1 MLTRGV
7 ARPRVKTVMDFGK
20 AGWLSS
26 IIEEAVAA
34 HPPAP
39 SPVPPGDRSGHA
51 RARAYLRQTLRVS
64 GLLHGPVLEDRPAEA
79 GAESPAET
87 RLFLS
92 LVRTLA
98 RMALDIASLTG
109 APAGPRREQLFLLFA
124 VFSGELDVAEAL
136 DAKLGQKHEVPRR
149 LHGKVESALAR
160 RALSL
165 AGDPVYGLVLHN
177 GALYLDAQLFGRQA
191 IAYFARG
198 RFRRAAAQ
206 RRTGLVAHQKAL
218 LVQVL
223 AGLSAADHTPSYA
236 SRRAI
241 LRQVEGLMLPEA
253 VASGLRGAVKKS
265 FEHRLDVRARVA
277 GVRGPDTRH
286 FLLEQALLA
295 SLVDG
300 QRSPGER
307 RFIRELAEGL
317 GVPEAE
323 LHRLELET
331 VGFYASHRSVVDVFT
346 APATASLMGEDF
358 ILRTQAVLEKNFQAL
373 MQEARETGDLA
384 VLLAKAVRGQKLTA
398 DERRR
403 MREQL
408 IDVAKVIPALAIF
421 AAPGGLLLL
430 LAVAKVLHINLLPS
444 AFQALSATTLGPVE
458 PGPEGTPVP
467 GSHAQSLAGPQGE
480 APLEAPAQSRRCG

>member
-1 MLTRGV
+1 
-7 ARPRVKTVMDFGK
+7 MDFGK

-34 HPPAP
+34 HPQVSPSVPAP
-39 SPVPPGDRSGHA
+39 VLPEGRSGRA
-51 RARAYLRQTLRVS
+51 QARAYLRQALRAS
-64 GLLHGPVLEDRPAEA
+64 GLLQGPSLEDGEATGEAERPAEM
-79 GAESPAET
+79 

-98 RMALDIASLTG
+98 RMGLDIALLTG
-109 APAGPRREQLFLLFA
+109 APEGPRAEQLFLLFA

-136 DAKLGQKHEVPRR
+136 DAKLLAKHEVPKR
-149 LHGKVESALAR
+149 LHGKVENALAR

-165 AGDPVYGLVLHN
+165 AGDPVYGLVLHT
-177 GALYLDAQLFGRQA
+177 GALYADAQLFGRQA

-198 RFRRAAAQ
+198 RFQRPETLRRI
-206 RRTGLVAHQKAL
+206 GFVARQKAI
-218 LVQVL
+218 LVEVL
-223 AGLSAADHTPSYA
+223 AGLAVADHKPSYA

-241 LRQVEGLMLPEA
+241 LRQVEGLELPEA
-253 VASGLRGAVKKS
+253 IEAELRGVVKKS
-265 FEHRLDVRARVA
+265 FEHPLDVRALVA
-277 GVRGPDTRH
+277 GVRSQDTRH

-300 QRSPGER
+300 QRSQGER
-307 RFIRELAEGL
+307 SFIRELAEAL

-323 LHRLELET
+323 LHRRELET
-331 VGFYASHRSVVDVFT
+331 AGFYARNRSVVDVFT
-346 APATASLMGEDF
+346 GSTPASLMGEDF
-358 ILRTQAVLEKNFQAL
+358 ILRMQAVLEKNFQAM

-384 VLLAKAVRGQKLTA
+384 LLLAKAARGQKLTA

-403 MREQL
+403 MRAQL

-444 AFQALSATTLGPVE
+444 AFQSVSEPSSGPVPVEVGGDAARSPGEVSALALPRDE
-458 PGPEGTPVP
+458 P
-467 GSHAQSLAGPQGE
+467 A
-480 APLEAPAQSRRCG
+480 LEPPSQNRRCG

>member
-1 MLTRGV
+1 
-7 ARPRVKTVMDFGK
+7 MDFGK

-34 HPPAP
+34 TPPAP
-39 SPVPPGDRSGHA
+39 SPVPPGDRSGYA

-64 GLLHGPVLEDRPAEA
+64 GLLHGPVLEDRPHADEAERP
-79 GAESPAET
+79 AES

-109 APAGPRREQLFLLFA
+109 APGGPRQEQLFLLFA
-124 VFSGELDVAEAL
+124 VFSGELDVALTLE
-136 DAKLGQKHEVPRR
+136 AKLGQRPEVSRR
-149 LHGKVESALAR
+149 LHAKVESALAR
-160 RALSL
+160 RAQSL
-165 AGDPVYGLVLHN
+165 AGDPLYGLVLHN
-177 GALYLDAQLFGRQA
+177 GALYMDAQLFGRQA

-198 RFRRAAAQ
+198 RLQRVAAQ
-206 RRTGLVAHQKAL
+206 RRTGVAARQKAL

-223 AGLSAADHTPSYA
+223 AGLAAADHTPSYA

-241 LRQVEGLMLPEA
+241 LRQVDGLMLSEA
-253 VASGLRGAVKKS
+253 IASGLRSAVKKS
-265 FEHRLDVRARVA
+265 FEHPLEVRALVA
-277 GVRGPDTRH
+277 KVRSQDTRH

-307 RFIRELAEGL
+307 RFIRELADALHVAEG
-317 GVPEAE
+317 E

-346 APATASLMGEDF
+346 GPAASSLMGEDF
-358 ILRTQAVLEKNFQAL
+358 ILRTQAVLEKNLQAL
-373 MQEARETGDLA
+373 VQEARETGDLA
-384 VLLAKAVRGQKLTA
+384 LLLAKAARGQKLTA

-403 MREQL
+403 MRAQL

-430 LAVAKVLHINLLPS
+430 LAMAKVLHINLLPS
-444 AFQALSATTLGPVE
+444 AFQALSASTLAPLPVE
-458 PGPEGTPVP
+458 ANPQGAPAPGPRAQALARTQQEEESLEVP
-467 GSHAQSLAGPQGE
+467 P
-480 APLEAPAQSRRCG
+480 QSRRCG

>member
-1 MLTRGV
+1 
-7 ARPRVKTVMDFGK
+7 MDFGK

-34 HPPAP
+34 HPHGSPSAP
-39 SPVPPGDRSGHA
+39 SPGTPDTRSGRA
-51 RARAYLRQTLRVS
+51 RARAYLRQSLRVN
-64 GLLHGPVLEDRPAEA
+64 GLLQGPSLEDKAPSAEAERPAEM
-79 GAESPAET
+79 
-87 RLFLS
+87 RLFLA
-92 LVRTLA
+92 LVRSLA
-98 RMALDIASLTG
+98 QMGLDIAQLAV
-109 APAGPRREQLFLLFA
+109 APEGPRAEQLFVLFA
-124 VFSGELDVAEAL
+124 VFSGELDVAAAL
-136 DAKLGQKHEVPRR
+136 DAKIQHHHEVPKR

-177 GALYLDAQLFGRQA
+177 GALYADAQLFGRQA
-191 IAYFARG
+191 IAYFSRG
-198 RFRRAAAQ
+198 QLQRPATQ
-206 RRTGLVAHQKAL
+206 RRIDFVARQKAI
-218 LVQVL
+218 LVEVL
-223 AGLSAADHTPSYA
+223 AGLAVADHKPSYA

-241 LRQVEGLMLPEA
+241 LRQVEGLRLPEA
-253 VASGLRGAVKKS
+253 IEAELRGVVKKA
-265 FEHRLDVRARVA
+265 FEHPVDVRTLVA
-277 GVRGPDTRH
+277 GVRSQDTRH

-300 QRSPGER
+300 QRSQGER
-307 RFIRELAEGL
+307 GFIRELAAAL

-331 VGFYASHRSVVDVFT
+331 VGFYARNRSMVDVFIEPT
-346 APATASLMGEDF
+346 AASILGEDF
-358 ILRTQAVLEKNFQAL
+358 ILRMQAVLEKNFQAL

-384 VLLAKAVRGQKLTA
+384 LLLAKAVRGQKLTP

-421 AAPGGLLLL
+421 AAPGGVLLL

-444 AFQALSATTLGPVE
+444 AFQAVAVPASQPAAAVGGTASEPSPAKVSA
-458 PGPEGTPVP
+458 
-467 GSHAQSLAGPQGE
+467 LALPREEE
-480 APLEAPAQSRRCG
+480 ALEAPSQSRRCG